1 MPTGSTATAASSGS
15 GAPSSQAITAAPAYA
30 VEEGPPTQSVY
41 LVLVLAALAVLL
53 LSQAVRYLAV
63 RLTMSG
69 RVT

>member
-1 MPTGSTATAASSGS
+1 MIDLSFRGEKGMKRLVVTADDFGAAV
-15 GAPSSQAITAAPAYA
+15 AVNEA

-69 RVT
+69 G